1 MINVAAVVPAAG
13 SARRMG
19 AAGDK
24 LYLDLGG
31 RPVLAH
37 TLRALQAAGDL
48 GIQRIIV
55 AVAPGTTD
63 RFEERIRPHLL
74 PEPPEVAV
82 VEGGSSRQE
91 SVRRGLDAAGGAS
104 WVLVHDGAR
113 PLVSRAV
120 LARCIQ
126 SARAGRCAV
135 AGLALKDT
143 VKEVDEQGRIVATP
157 ARNRLWA
164 VQTPQV
170 FPRDTLVQAHRQAAR
185 DGFDGTDDAV
195 LVERLGMDVH
205 VVMGD
210 ETNLKITTPHDLRV
224 AAFLLSTGSAER

>member
-157 ARNRLWA
+157 RPEPPLGGPDAPG
-164 VQTPQV
+164 V
-170 FPRDTLVQAHRQAAR
+170 PRDTLVQAHRQAAR